1 MAHAFS
7 AFSYYLRCL
16 LLHKTGS
23 RRIHRPAYF
32 LSHCSPS
39 LYNLLQAFLLPP
51 PLPPALPSPLFP
63 PCPSPLPPAPC
74 TSLLSPPCFVSLLPS
89 IYPPAPVLSRKRCAL
104 HFYPTDLRRCD
115 MASSESV
122 CWVAFMLPRPFSL
135 SPSFQY
141 SLSHAAFCL
150 SQKPPPLTTT
160 PVRTMWQG

>member
-1 MAHAFS
+1 MWRTPSARSLIISVVCRSTKLAPGAFTAPLIS
-7 AFSYYLRCL
+7 FPIAPLLSIIYFKPSFS
-16 LLHKTGS
+16 
-23 RRIHRPAYF
+23 
-32 LSHCSPS
+32 
-39 LYNLLQAFLLPP
+39 
-51 PLPPALPSPLFP
+51 
-63 PCPSPLPPAPC
+63 
-74 TSLLSPPCFVSLLPS
+74 SPPCFVSLLPS

-122 CWVAFMLPRPFSL
+122 CWVAFMLPRPLSL